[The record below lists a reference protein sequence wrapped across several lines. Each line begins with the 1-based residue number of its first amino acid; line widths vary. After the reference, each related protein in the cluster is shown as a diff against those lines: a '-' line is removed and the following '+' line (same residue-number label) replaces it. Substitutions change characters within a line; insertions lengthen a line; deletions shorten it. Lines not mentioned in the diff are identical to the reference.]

1 MAIGVLF
8 GMAESRFGNP
18 IWPTLVGLL
27 LVLLAAR
34 HLIGRWIAE
43 PLSELVDDTQRA
55 IRAQRPT
62 KQDLEPMSRRD
73 EIGEIA
79 RMVHEL
85 SVLAY
90 RQRTAA
96 DNLRRT
102 LDDRVARATR
112 EATRNLQEMA
122 MRDAL
127 TGLGNRRF
135 MDVHVERVFKS
146 CSAAGADVI
155 AVAIDMDHFKQVND
169 TLGHAVGD
177 KLLQLVGHLLTGNIR
192 KEDLAIRLG
201 GDEFL
206 VVMPE
211 CPIERAATFA
221 EQVRTMFSQH
231 VRTILPAQ
239 IKAGLST
246 GVASRVRDGAGD
258 IAALLA
264 HADGNLYEA
273 KSRGKGVTVG
283 A

>member
-1 MAIGVLF
+1 MSEPDAPSKRPGEI
-8 GMAESRFGNP
+8 
-18 IWPTLVGLL
+18 VG
-27 LVLLAAR
+27 
-34 HLIGRWIAE
+34 E
-43 PLSELVDDTQRA
+43 PVNELVADTKRA

-62 KQDLEPMSRRD
+62 KTDLEPMSRRD
-73 EIGEIA
+73 EIGELA
-79 RMVHEL
+79 RMVHDL
-85 SVLAY
+85 SILAY
-90 RQRTAA
+90 RQRAAA

-122 MRDAL
+122 MRDPL

-135 MDVHVERVFKS
+135 MDIHVERVFKT
-146 CSAAGADVI
+146 CSTAGADVI

-211 CPIERAATFA
+211 CPIERAAAFA
-221 EQVRTMFSQH
+221 EQVRTMFLQH
-231 VRTILPAQ
+231 VRTVLPAE

-246 GVASRVRDGAGD
+246 GVSSRVRDNAAD

-264 HADGNLYEA
+264 HADSNLYEA